1 MNGRQFG
8 CLSWPL
14 SEVAGMVDVEVIRP
28 LTVCTWSPLTRTI
41 EMDMSW
47 VAFSASPL
55 EVFLTTDRA
64 TSKLP
69 LVTRGEMNQALQ
81 FDKSQVSQVG

>member
-69 LVTRGEMNQALQ
+69 LVTRGEMNQAQ
-81 FDKSQVSQVG
+81 ET